1 MKSVDSFRNFV
12 VTLIAGLFIGYVRN
26 VAAAV
31 DLGFNQV
38 FSDGSVAPASSKTP
52 WMSAVFTDNG
62 NGTVDLSL
70 SNPNLTG
77 VESVSELFFNFASCQ
92 VSVQSLSFS
101 TVSQSGS
108 FTAPILAE
116 KNNGFKADGVGG
128 FYDFT
133 INFAPGSN
141 TAKTFGVGDTL
152 VLKIS
157 STQGPIDA
165 ADFESLSEGG
175 QLSFYAAAHVQNTP
189 NEAGVGSA
197 WIGANILDA
206 VPAPLPEAP
215 IGFAAGL
222 SALGVAAVSVCCRKA

>member
-1 MKSVDSFRNFV
+1 MKFAHSFCNFV
-12 VTLIAGLFIGYVRN
+12 GALVAGLLFGHAGSS
-26 VAAAV
+26 AAAV
-31 DLGFNQV
+31 DLGFNQI
-38 FSDGSVAPASSKTP
+38 FSDGSVAPASSTTP
-52 WMSAVFTDNG
+52 WMNASFTDNG

-77 VESVSELFFNFASCQ
+77 IESVGELFFNFASTQ
-92 VSVQSLSFS
+92 VSVQSLNFS
-101 TVSQSGS
+101 TVGESGS
-108 FTAPILAE
+108 FTAPTFAE

-133 INFAPGSN
+133 IGFTPGSN
-141 TAKTFGVGDTL
+141 VAKTFGVGDTL

-165 ADFESLSEGG
+165 ADFESLSDGG
-175 QLSFYAAAHVQNTP
+175 DPNFYAAAHVQNTP

-197 WIGANILDA
+197 WIGANILNA
-206 VPAPLPEAP
+206 VPSPLPEAP

-222 SALGVAAVSVCCRKA
+222 SALGVAAVSVYGKRA

>member
-1 MKSVDSFRNFV
+1 MKSIDSFCNFV
-12 VTLIAGLFIGYVRN
+12 VILVSGLVIGYARN
-26 VAAAV
+26 GAAAV

-52 WMSAVFTDNG
+52 WMNATFTDNG

-77 VESVSELFFNFASCQ
+77 VESVSELFFNFADPTI
-92 VSVQSLSFS
+92 SVQSLSFS
-101 TVSQSGS
+101 TVSKSGS
-108 FTAPILAE
+108 FTRPTFAK
-116 KNNGFKADGVGG
+116 KNNKFKADGIGG
-128 FYDFT
+128 SYDFT
-133 INFAPGSN
+133 IDFAPGSKV
-141 TAKTFGVGDTL
+141 AKTFGVGDTL

-157 STQGPIDA
+157 SHQGPIDA

-189 NEAGVGSA
+189 NKAGAGSA
-197 WIGANILDA
+197 WIGADILNT
-206 VPAPLPEAP
+206 VPTPLPEAP

-222 SALGVAAVSVCCRKA
+222 SALGAAAVSVYCKKA